1 MNPAAEMTLV
11 DTNVSQKPSF
21 WGLLRCE
28 LYKALRLRA
37 MIIGAPLA
45 FVPTALLIVY
55 LFTSTIIH
63 DNITHG
69 NPGPFF
75 EQVFSEV
82 LTPLRVFTGMFLI
95 VLTVYIF
102 GQEYQNGTIRV
113 ILARGV
119 GRMQFALT
127 KLLAVIGIALGT
139 LAIYLAIA
147 FTMTYLAIIS
157 VNGGAQ
163 ALRQLPATFGH
174 DMLLYVASILI
185 SVEATILMAMAATI
199 YGRSLAFGMGVALI
213 YFPADNVAV
222 RVFDIFARATHNPF
236 WDHLTAYLLG
246 PTLNA
251 MPVELLTG
259 EQTQS
264 SILTVG
270 DVPRVLYDGTHAV
283 LVALIYSLAFAAI
296 SFVLMRLRDV
306 HE

>member
-1 MNPAAEMTLV
+1 MNPTVDATLPDV
-11 DTNVSQKPSF
+11 GVTQTPSF
-21 WGLLRCE
+21 WGLLRGEC
-28 LYKALRLRA
+28 YKALRLRA

-45 FVPTALLIVY
+45 FVPAALLIVY
-55 LFTSTIIH
+55 LFTATIIP
-63 DNITHG
+63 DNIAHG
-69 NPGPFF
+69 NPGPFL
-75 EQVFSEV
+75 EQAFSEV
-82 LTPLRVFTGMFLI
+82 LVPVRVFIGLFLI

-119 GRMQFALT
+119 GRVQLALA
-127 KLLAVIGIALGT
+127 KLLAVVGIALVT
-139 LAIYLAIA
+139 LAVYLAVA
-147 FTMTYLAIIS
+147 FPMTYLAIIR

-163 ALRQLPATFGH
+163 AFHQLPATFGH
-174 DMLLYVASILI
+174 DMLLYVVSILI
-185 SVEATILMAMAATI
+185 SVIATIMMAMAATI
-199 YGRSLAFGMGVALI
+199 YGRSLAFGMGVALM

-222 RVFDIFARATHNPF
+222 RIFDIFANATHNPF
-236 WDHLTAYLLG
+236 WDQLTAYLLG

-270 DVPRVLYDGTHAV
+270 DGPQVLYDGTHAV
-283 LVALIYSLAFAAI
+283 MVALFYTVVFAAI
-296 SFVLMRLRDV
+296 SFVLMRLRDI